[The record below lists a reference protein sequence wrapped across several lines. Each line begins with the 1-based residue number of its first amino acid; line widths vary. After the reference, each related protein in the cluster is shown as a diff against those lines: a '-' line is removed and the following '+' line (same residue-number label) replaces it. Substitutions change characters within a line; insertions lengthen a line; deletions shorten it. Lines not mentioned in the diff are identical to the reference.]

1 MASELDILRARV
13 ASLEGLCAEV
23 YQLAGTVGAPVR
35 FLDALA
41 AAAAGKRLPKAEL
54 LPVLE
59 TECDAVREREDRL
72 AQARNVLGVS
82 AAAELGRKGGAK
94 TSRAKKTAARANGQK
109 GGRPRKV
116 LNVPFRLGAVPSGP
130 GEDPKSMKI
139 QY

>member
-1 MASELDILRARV
+1 VASELDTLRARV
-13 ASLEGLCAEV
+13 EALEGLCADV

-59 TECDAVREREDRL
+59 TECEAVNQREDLL
-72 AQARNVLGVS
+72 AQARSVLGVS

-94 TSRAKKTAARANGQK
+94 KSRAKAAAARANGSK
-109 GGRPRKV
+109 GGRPRNT
-116 LNVPFRLGAVPSGP
+116 LNVPFRLGAVPAGP
-130 GEDPKSMKI
+130 GDDPKSMKI
-139 QY
+139 EY